1 MKIDER
7 DLEIVKGI
15 LNEFIPNVEVRAF
28 GSRVKGTNRAFSDLD
43 IALLDSQKV
52 DLKIISLLKE
62 AFDES
67 DLPFRVDVVDY
78 MRVQASF
85 RKIIDYD
92 FELLQDRS

>member
-28 GSRVKGTNRAFSDLD
+28 GSRVKGTNRVFSDLD

-85 RKIIDYD
+85 RKIIDKH